1 LRIFE
6 NARGLLVAPGNVHP
20 ETSESA
26 TDHSIGQRVNGEPID
41 DGFRRAFWRKEF
53 PTLRQRPR
61 HPSMPATTDIER
73 RDRALIAFAILT
85 GARDGA
91 IASFKLRHIDIVEGK
106 LDQDARDVRT
116 KFSKSFVSSFFPV
129 GDDIRAIVVDWVN
142 YLRHDKL
149 WGPDDPLFPMTKV
162 AVGPDLRFAA
172 AGLDRKHWSSAS
184 PIRAIFKQA
193 FAAAGLPY
201 FNAHSFPKH
210 AGAARRR
217 PVREGR
223 ALQGMVTEPGA
234 RGRADDP

>member
-1 LRIFE
+1 LAQRISD
-6 NARGLLVAPGNVHP
+6 P
-20 ETSESA
+20 EAEA
-26 TDHSIGQRVNGEPID
+26 
-41 DGFRRAFWRKEF
+41 
-53 PTLRQRPR
+53 
-61 HPSMPATTDIER
+61 
-73 RDRALIAFAILT
+73 

-149 WGPDDPLFPMTKV
+149 CGPDNPLFPMTKV

-172 AGLDRKHWSSAS
+172 AGLDRKRWSSAS

-201 FNAHSFPKH
+201 FNPHSFRNTLALLGGDLCEKAEH
-210 AGAARRR
+210 YKAWSQNLGHEGVLTTLSSYGHFSSHRQTEIMR
-217 PVREGR
+217 PFANP
-223 ALQGMVTEPGA
+223 ALDTPN
-234 RGRADDP
+234 